1 LVTRCGEDA
10 PELLAC
16 DTICLAIGSVP
27 AIELAGVAGCRL
39 GFRGDL
45 GGHVPVVDAGGATS
59 VGGIFCAGDCAGLAP
74 EAVCEDQGRA
84 AARAAAVWVGMPAPP
99 HPGTAHPAEPEDGG
113 SYRLAWMKALL
124 AAGGMQAPVCLCEEV
139 TRGELL
145 GVAPPRY
152 LGCASDKMAA
162 RDGKSLL
169 RDGPFN
175 PDQIKRLTRAGMGPC
190 QGRRCREQI
199 ALLLALESGVD
210 VSAIPLASYRAPVRP
225 LPLGLLA
232 DAAETPDMRAGW
244 DVWFG
249 IRTQWIPYAQ
259 IGTDAEA
266 ALLAGGGGGNMHA

>member
-1 LVTRCGEDA
+1 VD
-10 PELLAC
+10 C
-16 DTICLAIGSVP
+16 DTVCLAIGAVP

-39 GFRGDL
+39 GYRGDL
-45 GGHVPVVDAGGATS
+45 GGHVPVLEAGGTTS
-59 VGGIFCAGDCAGLAP
+59 VAGIFCAGDCGGLAK
-74 EAVCEDQGRA
+74 EAVCEDQGKA
-84 AARAAAVWVGMPAPP
+84 AARAAAAWLGRPADALPFP
-99 HPGTAHPAEPEDGG
+99 SPKGQDRDA
-113 SYRLAWMKALL
+113 YRLAWMRALL
-124 AAGGMQAPVCLCEEV
+124 ATGGMQTPVCLCEEV
-139 TRGELL
+139 TRAELL
-145 GVAPPRY
+145 GVKPPRY
-152 LGCASDKMAA
+152 LGCASEKMAA

-199 ALLLALESGVD
+199 ALLLALESGADLATV
-210 VSAIPLASYRAPVRP
+210 PLASYRAPVRP

-232 DAAETPDMRAGW
+232 DTAETLDMRAGW